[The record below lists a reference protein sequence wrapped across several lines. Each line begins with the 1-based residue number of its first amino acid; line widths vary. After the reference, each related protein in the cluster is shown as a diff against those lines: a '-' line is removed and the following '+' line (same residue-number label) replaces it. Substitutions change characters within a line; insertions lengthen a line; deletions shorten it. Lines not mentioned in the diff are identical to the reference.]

1 MILIISYEAGKKNK
15 FGLKNKINDK
25 GGNIF
30 E

>member
-1 MILIISYEAGKKNK
+1 MILIISYEAGKNK
-15 FGLKNKINDK
+15 FGLKHKINDK